1 MSTQSQMKADSRRR
15 RILSILTC
23 AIAVSS
29 IAVVA
34 GCRVNRP
41 GSNREKDQILY
52 TVIGSDPRTF
62 NPILITDA
70 SSSAITNDLFESLLR
85 LNPVTTLPE
94 AGLAEKG
101 GIAPHRKP
109 ITFPF

>member
-1 MSTQSQMKADSRRR
+1 MKAESQRN
-15 RILSILTC
+15 RILSVITC
-23 AIAVSS
+23 AIALSS
-29 IAVVA
+29 LAIFS

-41 GSNREKDQILY
+41 TNDHEKSQILY

-70 SSSAITNDLFESLLR
+70 SSGALTGDLFESLLR

-94 AGLAEKG
+94 AGLAEKWD
-101 GIAPHRKP
+101 IAPDSKSS
-109 ITFPF
+109 TFHLRHDVR